1 MLPYF
6 GGVCF
11 RYDFAQA
18 ILDGVCAQPRV
29 AFVAVPLAKEE
40 RDEYDLTE
48 ADLVASRQVLRSIP
62 DMPQEPFGA
71 FLAAVSYLS
80 ENDAGP
86 NGKAATTYL
95 ESLSKRLEIVATSRA
110 KYEVLSSF
118 APVILGASGA
128 LIFTQTVKAANHA
141 INRLDPLLGIEIIT
155 GDTARVERET
165 ILTDLRKGKLTQLP
179 LRAS

>member
-1 MLPYF
+1 MSRFRWTDSPKILIHEYDERLGLTATLERSDDAVEKTLLPYF

-80 ENDAGP
+80 E
-86 NGKAATTYL
+86 
-95 ESLSKRLEIVATSRA
+95 KRRW
-110 KYEVLSSF
+110 
-118 APVILGASGA
+118 P
-128 LIFTQTVKAANHA
+128 
-141 INRLDPLLGIEIIT
+141 
-155 GDTARVERET
+155 ER
-165 ILTDLRKGKLTQLP
+165 
-179 LRAS
+179 